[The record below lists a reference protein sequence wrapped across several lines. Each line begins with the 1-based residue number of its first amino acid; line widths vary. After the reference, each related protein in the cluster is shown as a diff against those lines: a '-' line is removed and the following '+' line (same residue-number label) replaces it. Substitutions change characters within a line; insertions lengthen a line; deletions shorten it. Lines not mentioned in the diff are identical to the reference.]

1 MSVTVTLIL
10 ADATERA
17 IAAPVGLSLMEA
29 LRREGL
35 IEGECNGSL
44 ACATCHVWVDEA
56 FAAHLPPPSPGEEDM
71 LDCAFHLAPTS
82 RLSCQIVLDAALDGL
97 RVAIPGP
104 GAPVAPAAAG
114 RAV

>member
-1 MSVTVTLIL
+1 MNVTVTLIL
-10 ADATERA
+10 ADATERRV
-17 IAAPVGLSLMEA
+17 AAPEGLSLMEA

-56 FAAHLPPPSPGEEDM
+56 FAARLPPPSAGEEDM

-82 RLSCQIVLDAALDGL
+82 RLSCQIVLEQALDGL
-97 RVAIPGP
+97 RIGMP
-104 GAPVAPAAAG
+104 
-114 RAV
+114 RAR